1 MNRIR
6 STLLAVAH
14 VYVVFV
20 AAAGFLFGQ
29 VFFADFKVIATLT
42 GVFGVL
48 AGSFSPKQIERSHFV
63 GLLAFVSSVISIVS
77 VAVDAYQYYTSPH
90 VPGNSYP
97 WILTSLFVIGL
108 CAIAISSFARVR
120 QPCRSPA
127 Q

>member
-1 MNRIR
+1 MR
-6 STLLAVAH
+6 SNLLTVAR

-48 AGSFSPKQIERSHFV
+48 AGAFPPKQFERSSIV
-63 GLLAFVSSVISIVS
+63 GMLVFVSSVVSIVS

-90 VPGNSYP
+90 APGNSYP
-97 WILTSLFVIGL
+97 WLLTSLFAIGL
-108 CAIAISSFARVR
+108 CTIAISSFASFSRPR
-120 QPCRSPA
+120 RPPA
-127 Q
+127 K

>member
-1 MNRIR
+1 MR
-6 STLLAVAH
+6 STFLAVAR

-29 VFFADFKVIATLT
+29 VFFADFRVIATLA

-48 AGSFSPKQIERSHFV
+48 AGALPSRQIDRSPIV
-63 GLLAFVSSVISIVS
+63 GLLVFVSSVVSIVS

-90 VPGNSYP
+90 APGNAYP
-97 WILTSLFVIGL
+97 WLINSLFVAGL
-108 CAIAISSFARVR
+108 CAIAISSFARTGR
-120 QPCRSPA
+120 PRRPPA

>member
-1 MNRIR
+1 MR
-6 STLLAVAH
+6 STFLAVAR

-48 AGSFSPKQIERSHFV
+48 AGAFPPKQIERSPIV
-63 GLLAFVSSVISIVS
+63 GLLVFVSSVVSIVS
-77 VAVDAYQYYTSPH
+77 IAVDAYQYYTSPH
-90 VPGNSYP
+90 APGNAYP
-97 WILTSLFVIGL
+97 WLIHSLFVVGL
-108 CAIAISSFARVR
+108 CVIAISSFSRFSR
-120 QPCRSPA
+120 PQRPPA